1 MHLKARFLNDT
12 YIMMKLSLIT
22 AAFLLAI
29 TTAFAATPIRT
40 SPVVKEV
47 TVYRSGAKLTSVA
60 KVTVPAG
67 RSEVIFENLTSA
79 FNPQSLQVRLGGDV
93 TLNAAVFQLKM
104 PAPVAENP
112 RVKIIR
118 DSIVI
123 LGDQA
128 RLLQAENEV
137 YDGEYQILSTKSQQI
152 GSFSDKGHQNLDI
165 TQLRDLVEFYRQ
177 RMLDLKKQQHR
188 LSLLQ
193 RTNGNYIQELQNEL
207 QNLYPNTSNSSGEII
222 MKIESSVA
230 QTIEIACTYLA
241 LQANWIPLYDV
252 HANGLDKPLQL
263 VYKANVFNG
272 TGFDWKNVKLALS
285 TAVPL
290 TNNNRP
296 ILSPVF
302 VDFRVIPQQQ
312 QPARKAADWATQAN
326 TNMYQ
331 LKEVVESESLMANDI
346 TFPVMVPPV
355 VEEPQEFLSTFDI
368 AKPQDIPANGEMNV
382 VIIEERDMAAEYQYH
397 AVPKLDASAF
407 LLAKVAD
414 YGKYN
419 LLAGTAN
426 IFFRDTYVGQTYINP
441 NTTADT
447 LLISLGRDEQIS
459 IKRIQPKDFT
469 ARKKILSNTVKE
481 SFAYEITVRNNKA
494 IPISIEILDQVPVSK
509 QEGIEVEVEEKD
521 GAEYTETYGKLLW
534 KLDIKA
540 GQSKK
545 IKFAYSIKYPKDKN
559 ITTVKGQAPQ
569 E

>member
-1 MHLKARFLNDT
+1 MIRL
-12 YIMMKLSLIT
+12 
-22 AAFLLAI
+22 FLLAA
-29 TTAFAATPIRT
+29 TVLFAFVATAATPVRV

-60 KVTVPAG
+60 RVAVPAG

-93 TLNAAVFQLKM
+93 TLNTAVFQLKM

-123 LGDQA
+123 LGDMA
-128 RLLQAENEV
+128 SLLQAEKEV
-137 YDGEYQILSTKSQQI
+137 YDSEYEILSTKSQQI
-152 GSFSDKGHQNLDI
+152 GTLSDKGHQNLDI
-165 TQLRDLVEFYRQ
+165 AQLRDLVEFYRQ

-188 LSLLQ
+188 LRLLQ
-193 RTNGNYIQELQNEL
+193 RTNGQYVQALQNEL
-207 QNLYPNTSNSSGEII
+207 QNLYPNTSNSSGEIV
-222 MKIESSVA
+222 MKIESPVA

-241 LQANWIPLYDV
+241 LQASWSPLYDV

-263 VYKANVFNG
+263 VYKANVFNS
-272 TGFDWKNVKLALS
+272 TGFDWKNVKLSLS

-290 TNNNRP
+290 VNNNRP

-302 VDFRVIPQQQ
+302 VDFRVIPQ
-312 QPARKAADWATQAN
+312 PVRKAADRAQLN

-331 LKEVVESESLMANDI
+331 LQEAVVAESELTDI
-346 TFPVMVPPV
+346 ISYKVPLV
-355 VEEPQEFLSTFDI
+355 AALEEPQEFLSTFDV

-382 VIIEERDMAAEYQYH
+382 VIVEERDMPAEYQYH

-426 IFFRDTYVGQTYINP
+426 IFFRDTYVGQTFINP
-441 NTTADT
+441 NVTADT

-481 SFAYEITVRNNKA
+481 SFAYEITVRNNKT

-509 QEGIEVEVEEKD
+509 QEGIEVEVEDKD

-534 KLDIKA
+534 KLEIKA

-545 IKFAYSIKYPKDKN
+545 IKFAYAIKYPKDKN
-559 ITTVKGQAPQ
+559 ISMLKGQ

>member
-1 MHLKARFLNDT
+1 
-12 YIMMKLSLIT
+12 MMKSTLIT

-29 TTAFAATPIRT
+29 TTAFAATPIRI

-47 TVYRSGAKLTSVA
+47 TVYRSGAKLTSIA

-67 RSEVIFENLTSA
+67 RSEVIFENQTAA

-128 RLLQAENEV
+128 AILQAEKEV
-137 YDGEYQILSTKSQQI
+137 YDGEYNMLTSKSQQI
-152 GSFSDKGHQNLDI
+152 GTLTDKGQQNLDI
-165 TQLRDLVEFYRQ
+165 AQLRDLVEFYRQ

-188 LSLLQ
+188 LRLLQ

-207 QNLYPNTSNSSGEII
+207 QNLYPNTGNSSGEII
-222 MKIESSVA
+222 MKIESPVA

-241 LQANWIPLYDV
+241 LQASWSPLYDV

-263 VYKANVFNG
+263 VYKANVFNS

-302 VDFRVIPQQQ
+302 VDFRVIPQ
-312 QPARKAADWATQAN
+312 PVRKAADRAQAN

-331 LKEVVESESLMANDI
+331 LQEAVVTESEVMDAIAYQVPFVADI
-346 TFPVMVPPV
+346 
-355 VEEPQEFLSTFDI
+355 EEPQDFLSTFDI

-426 IFFRDTYVGQTYINP
+426 IFFRDTYVGQTFINP
-441 NTTADT
+441 NVTADT

-481 SFAYEITVRNNKA
+481 SFAYEITVRNNKT

-509 QEGIEVEVEEKD
+509 QEGIEVDLEEKD

-559 ITTVKGQAPQ
+559 IATVKGQEPQ
-569 E
+569 Q

>member
-1 MHLKARFLNDT
+1 
-12 YIMMKLSLIT
+12 MMKSTLIT

-29 TTAFAATPIRT
+29 TTAFAATPIRI

-47 TVYRSGAKLTSVA
+47 TVYRSGAKLTSIA

-67 RSEVIFENLTSA
+67 RSEVIFENQTAA
-79 FNPQSLQVRLGGDV
+79 FNPQSLQVRLGGNV

-128 RLLQAENEV
+128 AILQAEKEV
-137 YDGEYQILSTKSQQI
+137 YDGEYEMLTSKSQQI
-152 GSFSDKGHQNLDI
+152 GTLTDKGQQNLDI

-188 LSLLQ
+188 LRLLQ
-193 RTNGNYIQELQNEL
+193 RSNGSYIQTLQNEL
-207 QNLYPNTSNSSGEII
+207 QNLYPNTGNSSGEII
-222 MKIESSVA
+222 MKIESPVA

-241 LQANWIPLYDV
+241 LQASWSPLYDV

-263 VYKANVFNG
+263 VYKANVFNS

-302 VDFRVIPQQQ
+302 VDFRVMPQ
-312 QPARKAADWATQAN
+312 PVRKAADRAQAN

-331 LKEVVESESLMANDI
+331 LQEAVVTESEVMDAI
-346 TFPVMVPPV
+346 AYPVPLVAVM
-355 VEEPQEFLSTFDI
+355 EEPQEFLSTFDI
-368 AKPQDIPANGEMNV
+368 AKPQDIPANGETNV

-426 IFFRDTYVGQTYINP
+426 IFFRDTYVGQTFINP
-441 NTTADT
+441 NVTADT

-481 SFAYEITVRNNKA
+481 SFAYEITVRNNKT

-509 QEGIEVEVEEKD
+509 QEGIEVDVEEKD

-545 IKFAYSIKYPKDKN
+545 IKFAYSIKYPKDK
-559 ITTVKGQAPQ
+559 IIATVKGQEPQ
-569 E
+569 Q